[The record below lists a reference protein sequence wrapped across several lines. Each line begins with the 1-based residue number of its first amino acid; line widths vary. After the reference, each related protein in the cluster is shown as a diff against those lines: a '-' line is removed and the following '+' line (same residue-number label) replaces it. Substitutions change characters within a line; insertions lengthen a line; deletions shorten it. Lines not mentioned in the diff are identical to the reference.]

1 VKENQWYRKEWFFLK
16 LSEAKQKA
24 LTLMREYSVDGVLIP
39 SDENEDYT
47 NSMNRFANDA
57 QMEISEKLPIETSYT
72 FDQTG
77 TNEDGYNKYSFQND
91 CKQFL
96 YINKD
101 DERFNHYRVENR
113 KILLKKQFDGTFE
126 VFYEKYPTELDST
139 TEDDYEFEVDRHAH
153 SLIPYYLGAMAI
165 AVENISLSDK
175 LLNMFYS
182 KLAALSEPVN
192 ETPTHIISSY
202 RI

>member
-1 VKENQWYRKEWFFLK
+1 
-16 LSEAKQKA
+16 
-24 LTLMREYSVDGVLIP
+24 
-39 SDENEDYT
+39 
-47 NSMNRFANDA
+47 
-57 QMEISEKLPIETSYT
+57 MEISEKLPIETSYT

-77 TNEDGYNKYSFQND
+77 TNEDGYNKYSFPDD

-101 DERFNHYRVENR
+101 DERFSHYRVENR
-113 KILLKKQFDGTFE
+113 KILLKKQFGGTFE
-126 VFYEKYPTELDST
+126 VFYEKYPTELDAT
-139 TEDDYEFEVDRHAH
+139 TSDDYEFEVDKHAH
-153 SLIPYYLGAMAI
+153 SVIPYYLGAMAI

-182 KLAALSEPVN
+182 KLAALSDPIN

>member
-1 VKENQWYRKEWFFLK
+1 LKEGESMK

-57 QMEISEKLPIETSYT
+57 QMEISEKLPIGTSYI

-77 TNEDGYNKYSFQND
+77 TNEDGYNKYPFPDD
-91 CKQFL
+91 CKQFF

-101 DERFNHYRVENR
+101 DERLTHYRIENR
-113 KILLKKQFDGTFE
+113 KILLNKQFDGTFE
-126 VFYEKYPTELDST
+126 VFYEKYPTELDGNT
-139 TEDDYEFEVDRHAH
+139 LDDYEFEVDRHAH
-153 SLIPYYLGAMAI
+153 SLIPYYLGAMAM
-165 AVENISLSDK
+165 ATENISLSDK
-175 LLNMFYS
+175 LLNLFYN
-182 KLAALSEPVN
+182 KLAVLSKPVN